1 MPYVYFLYPL
11 LLFLGVIVAGR
22 AYSAKVRTVLGSVY
36 PVWLALGVG
45 LGVALLWCLAIYEYL
60 IFPGYLD
67 YIQPTVAAVS
77 WLAVHGHPI
86 WPNWE
91 SGDVYAMLYGPLVY
105 LVNGV
110 FLLINPSIFMSKLP
124 GIGAL
129 LGAVACL
136 WWVLRRKKTD
146 GITAFL
152 LIAAFLTVFDPR
164 VTISYAGHPDSF
176 LLFIGALTLPVAFEC
191 PLLPAAIG
199 VGILA
204 GLGAGFKVHGF
215 LYAVPAALAVI
226 ARAKDRR
233 EGLRL
238 SVAGCGAAIAVI
250 ALPFLLVSQA
260 ANADGYL
267 RTLIMAA
274 HHGLAMA
281 EFSDGLLYAGSLAV
295 PLLVVWYWWRPALG
309 RPERWFLIG
318 LGAAVA
324 VTIVIGA
331 KRGAGARHLWPFYPA
346 YFYAM
351 ACILRA
357 DSRAADSQKP
367 QTIMAVVVLALL
379 ATYAGWQEES
389 YSVMEFWY
397 GRQDIELAKIV
408 DVENILKDHPDA
420 EFGVSDSDGRYRDSF
435 YRVLGVFQGGQLHL
449 DSAAWID
456 LALAGIPGSV
466 AARTLENC
474 AVRTWVLPLGE
485 PFALLSTYGTGEP
498 VFSDEF
504 REEFHSNYR
513 LVQEDDFYQVWA
525 CK

>member
-1 MPYVYFLYPL
+1 MDFHFLYPI
-11 LLFLGVIVAGR
+11 LLFLCMAVAGR
-22 AYSAKVRTVLGSVY
+22 YR
-36 PVWLALGVG
+36 VWLALGVG
-45 LGVALLWCLAIYEYL
+45 LGVALLWCLTIYEYL

-91 SGDVYAMLYGPLVY
+91 AGDVYAMLYGPLVY
-105 LVNGV
+105 LVTGV
-110 FLLINPSIFMSKLP
+110 FLLIDPSIFMSKLP

-129 LGAVACL
+129 LGAVVCL
-136 WWVLRRKKTD
+136 WWALGRKKAD

-164 VTISYAGHPDSF
+164 VTLSYASHADTF
-176 LLFIGALTLPVAFEC
+176 LILIGALTLPVAFEW
-191 PLLPAAIG
+191 PVLSAAIG

-215 LYAVPAALAVI
+215 LYAVPAALTVV

-233 EGLRL
+233 EELRFV
-238 SVAGCGAAIAVI
+238 VAGCGAALAVI
-250 ALPFLLVSQA
+250 VLPFLLVSQA

-281 EFSDGLLYAGSLAV
+281 EFSDELVSAVTLAV
-295 PLLVVWYWWRPALG
+295 PLLVVSYWWRPALG

-318 LGAAVA
+318 LGVAVA
-324 VTIVIGA
+324 ATMVFGA
-331 KRGAGARHLWPFYPA
+331 KHGAGSRHLWPFYPA
-346 YFYAM
+346 CFYAM
-351 ACILRA
+351 ACILGA
-357 DSRAADSQKP
+357 DSCAGDSQKS
-367 QTIMAVVVLALL
+367 QNIMAVVVLALL

-389 YSVMEFWY
+389 YFVMAFWY
-397 GRQDIELAKIV
+397 NRQDIELAKIA
-408 DVENILKDHPDA
+408 DVEDILKDYPDA
-420 EFGVSDSDGRYRDSF
+420 QFGVSDSDARSRDSF
-435 YRVLGVFQGGQLHL
+435 YRVLGVFQGGKLYL
-449 DSAAWID
+449 DNAAWID
-456 LALAGIPGSV
+456 MAAAGIPESV
-466 AARTLENC
+466 AGRVIENC

-485 PFALLSTYGTGEP
+485 PFAMPTTYATNRP
-498 VFSDEF
+498 LFSDKF

-513 LVQEDDFYQVWA
+513 LVQQDDFYQVWG